1 MAGSLMPYVQ
11 ALYESAAEAGS
22 TEAVEKDLEQLD
34 AVLKQNPDYTAMLG
48 HPGVTREQK
57 AAWLTELTAGAEPLL
72 TTFLTIL
79 AHHGL
84 AGQISG
90 LYAAWKDCVRQA
102 NEIETVLVETPAPL
116 SAKDEAALT
125 AMLESRLK
133 RKIEL
138 TVRVEPDLIAGLRV
152 RARDLVLDNTVRSR
166 LNTMREQLVESR

>member
-1 MAGSLMPYVQ
+1 MADSLMPYVQ

-79 AHHGL
+79 
-84 AGQISG
+84 S
-90 LYAAWKDCVRQA
+90 
-102 NEIETVLVETPAPL
+102 
-116 SAKDEAALT
+116 
-125 AMLESRLK
+125 
-133 RKIEL
+133 
-138 TVRVEPDLIAGLRV
+138 LIHI
-152 RARDLVLDNTVRSR
+152 
-166 LNTMREQLVESR
+166 

>member
-1 MAGSLMPYVQ
+1 MADSLMPYVQ

-152 RARDLVLDNTVRSR
+152 RARDLVCLLYTSPSPRDCS
-166 LNTMREQLVESR
+166 

>member
-1 MAGSLMPYVQ
+1 M
-11 ALYESAAEAGS
+11 
-22 TEAVEKDLEQLD
+22 
-34 AVLKQNPDYTAMLG
+34 
-48 HPGVTREQK
+48 
-57 AAWLTELTAGAEPLL
+57 
-72 TTFLTIL
+72 
-79 AHHGL
+79 
-84 AGQISG
+84 
-90 LYAAWKDCVRQA
+90 
-102 NEIETVLVETPAPL
+102 ETPASL